1 MPPCVQYPTTGC
13 VVEFFDASSAQIG
26 LVIEETAGR
35 LRLLL
40 PNRRETKLPSSR
52 VLPWI
57 GAPVPGFA
65 GMGREDMIRLLEASR
80 ARREE
85 LARGIDVKDLWEM
98 AQGEVDAAPAR
109 WFAELVESEPDVDMV
124 AACGR
129 ALLACRTHFRF
140 TPPNFEVYDAEKVA
154 RREEEARR
162 QQERDNVLACGAPF
176 TRLLWNVA
184 HGRAVLPAPGAPEWP
199 AQDVQDR
206 LEAIFRARMCDP
218 EGTPDPIWPMLVKG
232 MPDEPLLPVRLL
244 QAWGRIPPHYN
255 FWYDRAA
262 YARGDDWWRGV
273 EDEARELVRRAAGAD
288 LPVSDIP
295 FVSIDGDSTLD
306 IDDAFHLER
315 RADGGMVITLALAC
329 PALGWTFGSKFDRLV
344 QHRATSIYL
353 PEGDTHMLPGFLGT
367 DAFSLL
373 EGRPRP
379 ALVVRQAIAADG
391 VADGECDITTAR
403 VTLAANLRYGACQ
416 AVLAGTAAEGCPA
429 LPWADM
435 LALARE
441 FGEKRLQA
449 RVADGAVSIER
460 CEPKL
465 AVEGEGWDTRAILTP
480 GTVASAAQSMVA
492 EMMILASAA
501 TASWAVARGLPLVF
515 RTQNVAL
522 PREYAGVWSDPVA
535 TTQIMHAM
543 IPSSLETQP
552 RRHAALGL
560 DAYAPMT
567 SPLRRYADL
576 VNTAQLMAAAAG
588 RDAPFDAAALEQLL
602 LPLRMDVDAAVQIQR
617 FRTRYWK
624 LLFFSQCGDRTP
636 WHGVVTEENENTVNV
651 ALPEYDIFVR
661 GRRRLFDERTG
672 PGSRVVVFVGKVN
685 PLANEI
691 YIVRAMPEED
701 FDPSALDKGE

>member
-1 MPPCVQYPTTGC
+1 MPPCVQYPTAGC

-26 LVIEETAGR
+26 LVLEETAGR

-40 PNRRETKLPSSR
+40 PNRRESKLASSR

-57 GAPVPGFA
+57 SAPAAGFA
-65 GMGREDMIRLLEASR
+65 GMSREDMIRLLEGVR

-85 LARGIDVKDLWEM
+85 LARGIDVKELWEM
-98 AQGEVDAAPAR
+98 AQGEVEAAPAR
-109 WFAELVESEPDVDMV
+109 WFAELVESDPEVDMV

-162 QQERDNVLACGAPF
+162 QQERENVLAGGAPF

-184 HGRAVLPAPGAPEWP
+184 VGRAVLPAPGSPEWP
-199 AQDVQDR
+199 AQDIQDR
-206 LEAIFRARMCDP
+206 LETIFRSRMCDP
-218 EGTPDPIWPMLVKG
+218 EATPDPIWPLLVKG
-232 MPDEPLLPVRLL
+232 LQDEPHLPVQLL

-255 FWYDRAA
+255 FWYDRAG
-262 YARGDDWWRGV
+262 YARGDDWWRAV
-273 EDEARELVRRAAGAD
+273 EDEARDLVTQADTAD

-306 IDDAFHLER
+306 IDDAFYLER
-315 RADGGMVITLALAC
+315 RDNGGMVITLALAC
-329 PALGWTFGSKFDRLV
+329 PALNWPFGSKFDQQIL
-344 QHRATSIYL
+344 HRATSIYL
-353 PEGDTHMLPGFLGT
+353 PEGDSHMLPEFLGT
-367 DAFSLL
+367 GAFSLL

-379 ALVVRQAIAADG
+379 ALIVRQAITADG
-391 VADGECDITTAR
+391 AVDGECEIATAR
-403 VTLAANLRYGACQ
+403 VTLAANLRYSACQ
-416 AVLAGTAAEGCPA
+416 AVLDGSAEEGCPA
-429 LPWADM
+429 LAFAGM

-441 FGEKRLQA
+441 FGEKRLQT
-449 RVADGAVSIER
+449 RVAGGAVSLER
-460 CEPKL
+460 CEPRL
-465 AVEGEGWDTRAILTP
+465 SVEGEGWDTKAVLVP
-480 GTVASAAQSMVA
+480 GTVANTAQSMVA
-492 EMMILASAA
+492 EMMILASAV
-501 TASWAVARGLPLVF
+501 TASWAVAHNLPLLF

-522 PREYAGVWSDPVA
+522 PREYAGVWTDPVA
-535 TTQIMHAM
+535 TTEIMRAM
-543 IPSSLETQP
+543 IPSTLETQP

-588 RDAPFDAAALEQLL
+588 RDAPFDEAALDQLL
-602 LPLRMDVDAAVQIQR
+602 LPLRMAVDAAVQIQR

-624 LLFFSQCGDRTP
+624 LLFFRQCGDQQP

-661 GRRRLFDERTG
+661 GRRRLFDERTA

-685 PLANEI
+685 PLTNDM

-701 FDPSALDKGE
+701 FDPSALDQGE